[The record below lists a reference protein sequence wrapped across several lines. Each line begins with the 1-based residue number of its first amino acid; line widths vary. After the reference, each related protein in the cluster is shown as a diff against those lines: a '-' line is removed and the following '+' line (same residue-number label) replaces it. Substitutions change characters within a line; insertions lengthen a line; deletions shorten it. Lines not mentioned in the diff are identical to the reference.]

1 MAHRMARPSW
11 SHGGGWCTCHWGE
24 GPTLWLMRVY
34 DMGYDS
40 PQSLMKFRIWPGFS
54 YYFVAEKQMLK
65 PVTIHHPCIFR
76 RVCPVKIDCHSAR
89 SISIRLGATF
99 LVMACAFKF
108 RPTFFHTMFF
118 TNEILQLF
126 EVWTAWSWIKLS
138 PTSRALRPLGWQ
150 ATTEFGMKPLTNP
163 SPMEFLDGWSDGP
176 WLFVGRVQAPTLGPS
191 WFRCFQA
198 SQVENYSN
206 ICRNIHMA
214 IRLTV

>member
-24 GPTLWLMRVY
+24 GPTLWLMIMRVY

-138 PTSRALRPLGWQ
+138 PTSRALRPLETFDKSFPDGIFGWLVRWS
-150 ATTEFGMKPLTNP
+150 LTFCWP
-163 SPMEFLDGWSDGP
+163 STGSNAGSKLIPMFSSLTSWK
-176 WLFVGRVQAPTLGPS
+176 LFQHL
-191 WFRCFQA
+191 
-198 SQVENYSN
+198 
-206 ICRNIHMA
+206 
-214 IRLTV
+214 